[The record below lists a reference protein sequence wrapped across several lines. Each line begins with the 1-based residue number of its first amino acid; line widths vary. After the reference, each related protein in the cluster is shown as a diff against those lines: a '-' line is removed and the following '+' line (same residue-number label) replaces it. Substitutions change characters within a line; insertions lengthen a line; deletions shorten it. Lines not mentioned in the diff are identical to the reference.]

1 MLASVLIAMDRRS
14 ILDMQAAHMVMAPG
28 HQQAQQPAYVAL
40 QYFLSILDGAFSA
53 PSLRHRPRYYG
64 ASDGGER
71 GYRDRCHS

>member
-53 PSLRHRPRYYG
+53 LS
-64 ASDGGER
+64 
-71 GYRDRCHS
+71 